1 MLCRRGEIS
10 IWQQLLDAFW
20 HELAYALINDPVN
33 VTFDSSPDAV
43 DALPEN
49 GPIQYDGS
57 SQNGFAKYK
66 LTLPTAE

>member
-1 MLCRRGEIS
+1 M
-10 IWQQLLDAFW
+10 FW

-33 VTFDSSPDAV
+33 VPFDSSPDAV